1 MGLSKLTRSL
11 SESLCRLSI
20 IPFHQAY
27 NSCASMGLF
36 LPLKKVIPFPLH
48 SSTIYYFLARLEMSL
63 LTGYASISNIFCI
76 ASLLHK
82 ECSATPDIPLA
93 HSLTVFRR
101 LLNVFGLSLLTVST
115 PQLSF
120 CLYPSLFFFIVHSH
134 AHIQKLTKEDTHQQ
148 QKQRMLPVIT

>member
-93 HSLTVFRR
+93 HSLYSDVYSTFLVFPYLQFQPLSSPSAFT
-101 LLNVFGLSLLTVST
+101 LLYFSL
-115 PQLSF
+115 
-120 CLYPSLFFFIVHSH
+120 
-134 AHIQKLTKEDTHQQ
+134 
-148 QKQRMLPVIT
+148 